1 MKPVALRMV
10 WQVAQAVS
18 VPVLGMG
25 GISTGEDAVEF
36 MLAGATAVAVGTA
49 NFVNPTATVDVID
62 GIIDYCEMP
71 GRQRRQRADRSP
83 AMLTAFD
90 SIPARDRVIVALD
103 CDAWE
108 AIALAD
114 KLEGH
119 AKWLKIGMTLYYAER
134 PGHRRRCSRRRG
146 FNVFL
151 DLKFHDIPHQVQ
163 GAARSAAA
171 SGADMLT
178 MHTVG
183 GTAMMEAGQRGAE
196 ERRGGVRRGR
206 AGDPRHHGAHL
217 HESPRRLRPPASTRP
232 LPEQV
237 AALAAQ
243 AKEAGISG
251 VVASPQEAAALREI
265 LGPDAFIVTPGVRP
279 AGAALGDQ
287 SRVAT
292 PAQAFANGA
301 SHIVVGRP
309 ITEADDPVA
318 AFEALAAE
326 LE

>member
-1 MKPVALRMV
+1 
-10 WQVAQAVS
+10 
-18 VPVLGMG
+18 
-25 GISTGEDAVEF
+25 
-36 MLAGATAVAVGTA
+36 
-49 NFVNPTATVDVID
+49 
-62 GIIDYCEMP
+62 
-71 GRQRRQRADRSP
+71 
-83 AMLTAFD
+83 MLTAFD

-119 AKWLKIGMTLYYAER
+119 AKWLKIGMTLYYAEG
-134 PGHRRRCSRRRG
+134 PAIVKMFKRRG

-151 DLKFHDIPHQVQ
+151 DLKFHDIPHQVE
-163 GAARSAAA
+163 GAARSAAG

-196 ERRGGVRRGR
+196 EGAAEYGGEVPATLGITV
-206 AGDPRHHGAHL
+206 L
-217 HESPRRLRPPASTRP
+217 TSMSPEALAATGVTRP

-243 AKEAGISG
+243 AKGAGISG
-251 VVASPQEAAALREI
+251 VVASPQEAAALREL
-265 LGPDAFIVTPGVRP
+265 LGPEAYIVTPGVRP
-279 AGAALGDQ
+279 AGASLGDQ

-292 PAQAFANGA
+292 PAEAFANGA

-309 ITEADDPVA
+309 ITETDDPVA
-318 AFEALAAE
+318 AFEAIAAE

>member
-1 MKPVALRMV
+1 
-10 WQVAQAVS
+10 
-18 VPVLGMG
+18 
-25 GISTGEDAVEF
+25 
-36 MLAGATAVAVGTA
+36 
-49 NFVNPTATVDVID
+49 
-62 GIIDYCEMP
+62 
-71 GRQRRQRADRSP
+71 
-83 AMLTAFD
+83 MLTAFD
-90 SIPARDRVIVALD
+90 SVPARDRVIVALD

-119 AKWLKIGMTLYYAER
+119 AKWLKIGMTLYYAEG
-134 PGHRRRCSRRRG
+134 PAIVKMFKRRG

-196 ERRGGVRRGR
+196 EGAAEYGGDVPATLGITV
-206 AGDPRHHGAHL
+206 L
-217 HESPRRLRPPASTRP
+217 TSMSP
-232 LPEQV
+232 E
-237 AALAAQ
+237 ALAATGV
-243 AKEAGISG
+243 AGPCPSRWRPSRPKPRRR
-251 VVASPQEAAALREI
+251 ASPAWWPRPRRRLPCARSW
-265 LGPDAFIVTPGVRP
+265 GPTPSSSLPGVRP

-309 ITEADDPVA
+309 ITEAPDPVA
-318 AFEALAAE
+318 AFEAIAAE

>member
-1 MKPVALRMV
+1 
-10 WQVAQAVS
+10 
-18 VPVLGMG
+18 
-25 GISTGEDAVEF
+25 
-36 MLAGATAVAVGTA
+36 
-49 NFVNPTATVDVID
+49 
-62 GIIDYCEMP
+62 
-71 GRQRRQRADRSP
+71 
-83 AMLTAFD
+83 MLTAFD

-119 AKWLKIGMTLYYAER
+119 AKWLKIGMTLYYAEG
-134 PGHRRRCSRRRG
+134 PAIVKMFKRRG

-151 DLKFHDIPHQVQ
+151 DLKFHDIPHQVE

-183 GTAMMEAGQRGAE
+183 GAAMMEAGQRGAE
-196 ERRGGVRRGR
+196 EGAAEYGGNVPATLGITV
-206 AGDPRHHGAHL
+206 L
-217 HESPRRLRPPASTRP
+217 TSMSPEALAATGVARP

-237 AALAAQ
+237 AALAGQ

-251 VVASPQEAAALREI
+251 VVASPQEAAVLREL
-265 LGPDAFIVTPGVRP
+265 LGPDAYIVTPGVRP
-279 AGAALGDQ
+279 TGASLGDQ

-292 PAQAFANGA
+292 PAEAFANGA

-318 AFEALAAE
+318 AFEAIAAE
-326 LE
+326 LA

>member
-1 MKPVALRMV
+1 
-10 WQVAQAVS
+10 
-18 VPVLGMG
+18 
-25 GISTGEDAVEF
+25 
-36 MLAGATAVAVGTA
+36 
-49 NFVNPTATVDVID
+49 
-62 GIIDYCEMP
+62 
-71 GRQRRQRADRSP
+71 
-83 AMLTAFD
+83 MLTAFD
-90 SIPARDRVIVALD
+90 SVPARDRVIVALD

-119 AKWLKIGMTLYYAER
+119 AKWLKIGMTLYYAEG
-134 PGHRRRCSRRRG
+134 PAIVKMFKRRG

-196 ERRGGVRRGR
+196 EGATEYGGDVPATLGITV
-206 AGDPRHHGAHL
+206 L
-217 HESPRRLRPPASTRP
+217 TSMSPEALAATGVERP

-279 AGAALGDQ
+279 AGATLGDQ

-309 ITEADDPVA
+309 ITEAPDPVA
-318 AFEALAAE
+318 AFEAIAAE

>member
-1 MKPVALRMV
+1 
-10 WQVAQAVS
+10 
-18 VPVLGMG
+18 
-25 GISTGEDAVEF
+25 
-36 MLAGATAVAVGTA
+36 
-49 NFVNPTATVDVID
+49 
-62 GIIDYCEMP
+62 
-71 GRQRRQRADRSP
+71 
-83 AMLTAFD
+83 MLTSFD

-114 KLEGH
+114 KLQGH
-119 AKWLKIGMTLYYAER
+119 AQWLKIGMTLYYAEG
-134 PGHRRRCSRRRG
+134 PAIVKMFKRRG

-151 DLKFHDIPHQVQ
+151 DLKFHDIPHQVE

-171 SGADMLT
+171 SGADMIT

-183 GTAMMEAGQRGAE
+183 GIPMMEAAQRGAAVGAAE
-196 ERRGGVRRGR
+196 WGGEV
-206 AGDPRHHGAHL
+206 
-217 HESPRRLRPPASTRP
+217 PATLGITVLTSMDAAILAATGVTRP

-243 AKEAGISG
+243 AKQAGISG
-251 VVASPQEAAALREI
+251 VVASPQEASVLREI
-265 LGPDAFIVTPGVRP
+265 LGPDGFIVTPGVRP

-309 ITEADDPVA
+309 ITEAADPVA
-318 AFEALAAE
+318 AFEAIAAE
-326 LE
+326 LA